1 MRESP
6 QWLDEEAGPVVRP
19 YALIRGRTRSSGD
32 MFDLIA
38 TVTVV
43 GAPPAGPSGDL
54 GPEQQRIMRMA
65 RSPISVAD
73 VASELDLPIGVV
85 RVLLGD
91 LRDNGLI
98 SVTSPSAERP
108 RPSAGILKE
117 VINGLR
123 AL

>member
-1 MRESP
+1 MTETP
-6 QWLDEEAGPVVRP
+6 QWLDDAAGPVVRP
-19 YALIRGRTRSSGD
+19 YALIQGRTRSSGD
-32 MFDLIA
+32 AFDLVA

-43 GAPPAGPSGDL
+43 REPSGEAAGEL
-54 GPEQQRIMRMA
+54 GPEQRLILRAA

-73 VASELDLPIGVV
+73 VAVELDLPIGVV

-98 SVTSPSAERP
+98 SVTSPSAARQRSNE
-108 RPSAGILKE
+108 GILKE

>member
-1 MRESP
+1 MTETP
-6 QWLDEEAGPVVRP
+6 QWLDDAAGPVVRP

-32 MFDLIA
+32 AFDLVA

-43 GAPPAGPSGDL
+43 GEPSGAAAGEL
-54 GPEQQRIMRMA
+54 GPEQQLILRAA

-73 VASELDLPIGVV
+73 VAVELDLPIGVV

-91 LRDNGLI
+91 LRDHGLI
-98 SVTSPSAERP
+98 SVTSPSAARQRSNE
-108 RPSAGILKE
+108 GILKE

>member
-1 MRESP
+1 MTETP
-6 QWLDEEAGPVVRP
+6 QWLDEAAGPIVRP

-32 MFDLIA
+32 AFDLIA
-38 TVTVV
+38 TVSVV
-43 GAPPAGPSGDL
+43 GEPSGEAADEL
-54 GPEQQRIMRMA
+54 GPEQRLILRVA
-65 RSPISVAD
+65 RDPISVAD
-73 VASELDLPIGVV
+73 VAVELDLPIGVV

-98 SVTSPSAERP
+98 SVTSPSAARP
-108 RPSAGILKE
+108 RPSEGILKE